1 MSANGS
7 IPLTQVPD
15 KEKTLEKPIKKRP
28 KTSERGYKA
37 PAEEN
42 SDDEID
48 SEESQTE
55 GFFEAV
61 TKFSSLKP
69 GRYYRIVRLTNYRN
83 HRVVA
88 VPVKSVEIPFKTAN
102 NVVNQ

>member
-1 MSANGS
+1 MSANGTAA
-7 IPLTQVPD
+7 TQVPD
-15 KEKTLEKPIKKRP
+15 KEKTLEKATKKRP
-28 KTSERGYKA
+28 KLSEKA
-37 PAEEN
+37 IKPPAEEN
-42 SDDEID
+42 SDLDSDE
-48 SEESQTE
+48 EESTGE

-88 VPVKSVEIPFKTAN
+88 VPVKSVEIPFKTPN
-102 NVVNQ
+102 NLVQQ

>member
-7 IPLTQVPD
+7 VVTQVPD
-15 KEKTLEKPIKKRP
+15 KDKPTEKATKKRP
-28 KTSERGYKA
+28 KVSEKA
-37 PAEEN
+37 FKPPAEEN
-42 SDDEID
+42 SDDGSDE
-48 SEESQTE
+48 EESTGE

-88 VPVKSVEIPFKTAN
+88 VPVKSVEIPFKTPN
-102 NVVNQ
+102 NIVQQ